1 MGAPLILGMENLLPD
16 ASILAEVSKQ
26 IKVLEDKL

>member
-1 MGAPLILGMENLLPD
+1 MGAPLILGMENLLHD
-16 ASILAEVSKQ
+16 ASNLAEVSKQ